1 MVQLCIYPHY
11 SFSHRCRSVFSYWRS
26 LILGYFYAKYQ
37 RELVDKEKKS
47 NDLAGSRSEENLG
60 HALCPLERQSDE
72 AFISV
77 SLLQS
82 QTSEISTVSPGKHTP
97 LPVRTIVS
105 VMQPKDTGSAPSRAL
120 AMGIGCFKQ
129 ETWLLFLGGTT
140 ADGYL
145 WSFLSVY

>member
-1 MVQLCIYPHY
+1 MCLSALLIFTPLQKC
-11 SFSHRCRSVFSYWRS
+11 FSYWRS
-26 LILGYFYAKYQ
+26 LILGYFMLNISVNLWT
-37 RELVDKEKKS
+37 RRRKS

-105 VMQPKDTGSAPSRAL
+105 VMQPKRHTGSAPSRAL

-129 ETWLLFLGGTT
+129 ETWVLFWGGTT
-140 ADGYL
+140 ADEYL